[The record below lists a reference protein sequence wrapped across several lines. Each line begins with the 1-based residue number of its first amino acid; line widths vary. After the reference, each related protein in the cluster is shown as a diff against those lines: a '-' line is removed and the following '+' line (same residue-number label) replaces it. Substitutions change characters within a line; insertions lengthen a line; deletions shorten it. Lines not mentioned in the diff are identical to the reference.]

1 MLRHRMTIREL
12 REFAGLTQKEFADVL
27 GMSVYTYAYKEKSN
41 RFYFSE
47 VYMICDKV
55 GVDIYDINP
64 IEFRKE

>member
-1 MLRHRMTIREL
+1 MTIKEL

-55 GVDIYDINP
+55 GVDINDINP